1 MESLT
6 QMIDS
11 EKKFNSMVFFQSWV
25 KAMRRMSDAEF
36 RKSILILTDYA
47 FEGVEPNIEELT
59 PLQEIVYVMAQ
70 PSIEYN
76 IKQKLGGQKGGSA
89 PKKPAK
95 KGKSKSKPKEEPKP
109 EPEPEEVQP
118 EETRI
123 DDSDDTYS
131 TDADGESQK
140 WKERQR
146 QKEQEKR
153 EK

>member
-6 QMIDS
+6 QMVEN
-11 EKKFNSMVFFQSWV
+11 EKKFNSMVFYQSWV

-36 RKSILILTDYA
+36 RKAILILTDYA
-47 FEGVEPNIEELT
+47 FEGVEPDVEDLT

-76 IKQKLGGQKGGSA
+76 IKQKLGGKKGGSA

-95 KGKSKSKPKEEPKP
+95 KGKSKPKEEPKP
-109 EPEPEEVQP
+109 EPEPEEVQQ
-118 EETRI
+118 E
-123 DDSDDTYS
+123 DDVDE
-131 TDADGESQK
+131 DGYTTNIEKVKAEYYAQQRL
-140 WKERQR
+140 KEH
-146 QKEQEKR
+146 EKR

>member
-6 QMIDS
+6 QMDEN
-11 EKKFNSMVFFQSWV
+11 EKKFNSMVFFQSWIR
-25 KAMRRMSDAEF
+25 AMRRMSDAEF

-47 FEGVEPNIEELT
+47 FEGVEPDVEDLT

-76 IKQKLGGQKGGSA
+76 IKQKLGGKKGGSA

-95 KGKSKSKPKEEPKP
+95 KGKSKPKPK
-109 EPEPEEVQP
+109 EPEPEEVKP
-118 EETRI
+118 ADVDEEGFSK
-123 DDSDDTYS
+123 DQEKVK
-131 TDADGESQK
+131 ADYYAK
-140 WKERQR
+140 K
-146 QKEQEKR
+146 KQEELKKR